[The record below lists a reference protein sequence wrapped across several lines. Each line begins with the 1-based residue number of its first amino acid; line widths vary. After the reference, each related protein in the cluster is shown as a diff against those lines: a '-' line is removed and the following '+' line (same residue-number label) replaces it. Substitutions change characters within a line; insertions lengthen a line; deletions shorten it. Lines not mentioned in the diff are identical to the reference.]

1 MQSLKISSVLL
12 LSCLAFTGK
21 VCAQTI
27 ERTVLA
33 SDGGNFQ
40 GTAQSISW
48 TIGEPCTETLF
59 GGGRMLTQGFQQP
72 QLKISSSFIE
82 TYSEQEGQ
90 LFVYPNPVE
99 QFLNLSFEDLP
110 TGNYV
115 SELYDLRGA
124 LIQSFR
130 LQVAENTQTFLLDL
144 GQLQNAE
151 YILRVRATDH
161 GFTKSIKIFHL
172 NPY

>member
-1 MQSLKISSVLL
+1 M
-12 LSCLAFTGK
+12 
-21 VCAQTI
+21 
-27 ERTVLA
+27 
-33 SDGGNFQ
+33 
-40 GTAQSISW
+40 
-48 TIGEPCTETLF
+48 
-59 GGGRMLTQGFQQP
+59 
-72 QLKISSSFIE
+72 
-82 TYSEQEGQ
+82 
-90 LFVYPNPVE
+90 YPNPVE

-110 TGNYV
+110 AEKLRFRIVRPTG
-115 SELYDLRGA
+115 RA
-124 LIQSFR
+124 HQSFR